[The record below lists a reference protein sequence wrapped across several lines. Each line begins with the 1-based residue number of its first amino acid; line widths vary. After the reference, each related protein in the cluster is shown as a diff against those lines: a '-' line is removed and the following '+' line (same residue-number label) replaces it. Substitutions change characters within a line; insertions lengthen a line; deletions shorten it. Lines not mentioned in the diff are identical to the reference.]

1 MTAHQAN
8 ELLEYAGANIAS
20 TLFLLVTFRWHE
32 LIPGPDRLVEWG
44 IGLTV
49 GVSLIALNII
59 KGVKYY
65 REIKNQRHDR
75 GN

>member
-20 TLFLLVTFRWHE
+20 TIFLLVTFRWHQ
-32 LIPGPDRLVEWG
+32 LIPGPDRLVEWAV
-44 IGLTV
+44 GLTV
-49 GVSLIALNII
+49 GVTLIALNII

-65 REIKNQRHDR
+65 REIKKQRNGR
-75 GN
+75 GD